1 MTFLTSLRA
10 HPLGRDNDVLI
21 TYLGIEVLSRMVI
34 ALSERVVAFFLE
46 GVCQIGHYCWFATV
60 MSNVYMIYPVWTL
73 EAYTCTVIEPSEVMV
88 LW

>member
-34 ALSERVVAFFLE
+34 AVSERVVAFFLE
-46 GVCQIGHYCWFATV
+46 GVCQIGHY
-60 MSNVYMIYPVWTL
+60 
-73 EAYTCTVIEPSEVMV
+73 
-88 LW
+88 

>member
-1 MTFLTSLRA
+1 MGSWSTFEWPRYTDGRGGQEVSTVVQKLQATASALMTFLTSLRA

-46 GVCQIGHYCWFATV
+46 GVCQIGHY
-60 MSNVYMIYPVWTL
+60 
-73 EAYTCTVIEPSEVMV
+73 
-88 LW
+88 